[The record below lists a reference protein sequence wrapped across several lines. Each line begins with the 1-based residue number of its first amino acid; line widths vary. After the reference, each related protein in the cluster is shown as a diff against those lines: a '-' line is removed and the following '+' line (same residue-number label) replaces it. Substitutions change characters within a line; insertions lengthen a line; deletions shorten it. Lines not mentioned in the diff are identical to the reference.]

1 MSKYY
6 ISQRKTGLYDPQL
19 NSPKSGIPFK
29 LSRSKIDLF
38 LECKRCFYLDRRLGI
53 SRPPG
58 FPFSLNSAVD
68 ALLKQEFDI
77 YRAQGKRHPLMEK
90 YGIDAIPIGHK
101 DLNVWRDNF
110 TGIQYLH
117 KETNFLITGA
127 IDDIWQ
133 NPKGEYIVVD
143 YKATSK
149 NGEITKL
156 DQDWHKSYKRQI
168 EVYQWLL
175 RKNGYKVSNT
185 GYFVYCNGK
194 KDKKAFDGKLEFE
207 VTLIAYEGDDSW
219 IEKTIFEI
227 YQSLQSDRIP
237 EPNPDCDYCSY
248 IGSAKH
254 YY

>member
-1 MSKYY
+1 
-6 ISQRKTGLYDPQL
+6 L
-19 NSPKSGIPFK
+19 NI
-29 LSRSKIDLF
+29 
-38 LECKRCFYLDRRLGI
+38 
-53 SRPPG
+53 
-58 FPFSLNSAVD
+58 
-68 ALLKQEFDI
+68 
-77 YRAQGKRHPLMEK
+77 
-90 YGIDAIPIGHK
+90 
-101 DLNVWRDNF
+101 WRDNF

-175 RKNGYKVSNT
+175 RKNGYKVSNI